1 MGYRPLGKTSIS
13 DGGSKSNRPMPY
25 FGRVASRFLHVT
37 ACHQDVELDDRIYN
51 HYLSFIQQP
60 YVLSVSAPLYSLS
73 MINRSAAPDFAIA
86 CPRAPPSDSYITH
99 YWCLSGTGKKSLDGL
114 IHLEDY
120 RTVTL
125 RESRTTIQDG
135 TTGLRQSMII
145 YSNLL

>member
-1 MGYRPLGKTSIS
+1 M
-13 DGGSKSNRPMPY
+13 
-25 FGRVASRFLHVT
+25 
-37 ACHQDVELDDRIYN
+37 DDRIYN

-135 TTGLRQSMII
+135 TTGLRTWLASLVLSEYLINEPGMAA
-145 YSNLL
+145 NLPVA